1 MEYEVLVEEMNPCG
15 GAAHSIRSFM
25 DVETDDPEGYV
36 RSVARFPVMEVAK
49 NADGDLVITTGDGKG
64 YMIRYTFTA

>member
-1 MEYEVLVEEMNPCG
+1 MEYEVLVEEINPCG
-15 GAAHSIRSFM
+15 GAKHCVKSFL

-36 RSVARFPVMEVAK
+36 RDNGRFPIMDVGH

-64 YMIRYTFTA
+64 YMTLYTFSA